1 MDDDRRLSDLV
12 REAQGGDRAALQAIY
27 ETFAPRIF
35 NFLVRMLGS
44 REEAEDLTQQ
54 TFLIAI
60 GRLPGLRDASQIESW
75 IYRIARNEAY
85 QRFRR
90 KKALRLDE
98 EYAGNQDSSGLIEH
112 RLHANPE
119 ELLLT
124 GELRQ
129 VLQKVLLGLP
139 PRSREVF
146 ILAILQGMSY
156 KDVSAV
162 TGRSLLAVKT
172 DIYRARLSA
181 RQELRKY
188 LGSGWPFEKGRK

>member
-12 REAQGGDRAALQAIY
+12 REAQGGDRDAVKAIY
-27 ETFAPRIF
+27 EIFAPRIY

-60 GRLPGLRDASQIESW
+60 GRLPGLRDANQIESW

-98 EYAGNQDSSGLIEH
+98 EYAGSPETSDLIER

-146 ILAILQGMSY
+146 ILAIIQGMSY

-181 RQELRKY
+181 RHELRKY
-188 LGSGWPFEKGRK
+188 LGCGNPIGKGRK

>member
-1 MDDDRRLSDLV
+1 MDDDRRVRDLV
-12 REAQGGDRAALQAIY
+12 REAQGGDRAAMQAIY
-27 ETFAPRIF
+27 EIFAPRIY

-60 GRLPGLRDASQIESW
+60 GRLPGLRDANQIESW

-98 EYAGNQDSSGLIEH
+98 EYAGNQETSGMIER

-139 PRSREVF
+139 PRPREVF
-146 ILAILQGMSY
+146 ILAIIQGMSY

-181 RQELRKY
+181 RHALRKY
-188 LGSGWPFEKGRK
+188 LGAGKPIDRSEV

>member
-12 REAQGGDRAALQAIY
+12 REAQGGNRAAVQAIY
-27 ETFAPRIF
+27 EIFAPRIY

-60 GRLPGLRDASQIESW
+60 GRLPGLRDANQIESW

-98 EYAGNQDSSGLIEH
+98 EYAGNPETSDLIER

-119 ELLLT
+119 ELLLS

-146 ILAILQGMSY
+146 ILAIIQGMSY

-181 RQELRKY
+181 RHELRKY
-188 LGSGWPFEKGRK
+188 LGSGSPIAKGRK

>member
-12 REAQGGDRAALQAIY
+12 REAQGGDRAAVQAIY
-27 ETFAPRIF
+27 EIFAPRIY

-60 GRLPGLRDASQIESW
+60 GRLPGLRDANQIESW

-98 EYAGNQDSSGLIEH
+98 EYAANPETSDLIER

-146 ILAILQGMSY
+146 ILAIIQGMSY

-162 TGRSLLAVKT
+162 TGRSLLAIKT

-181 RQELRKY
+181 RHELRKY
-188 LGSGWPFEKGRK
+188 LGSGSSIAKGRK